1 MGTVAGPT
9 RSGADATGTE
19 AAPAGPEAGPT
30 SSRARAA
37 GLQTAS
43 ARAFFALLGA
53 VPRLH
58 ESTSSLLHRLSHKF
72 LDTESPAWVAE
83 GLITEAQ
90 RQRLLA
96 RYPPD
101 AVPAVGLLPLLG
113 SLLVAL
119 SALSL
124 VAANWAA
131 LPPVA
136 RLALLLGSLV
146 GAYAAGHYF
155 LRRGNRSLGRGLVG
169 LGLVLFGVS
178 IILIS
183 QTYQLVGYDI
193 SGLLA
198 WVIAGVALAYA
209 HRSRIL
215 AALTVLIGAVVQTY
229 CTQALGSY
237 SYATAAL
244 VAGGVGYLW
253 WRRPDGLLSI
263 VLAAGLLWQV
273 ALWVALSHAKI
284 TWFFV
289 PAMLV
294 YAAGDWQPDR
304 AAGRTAQGPPL
315 VAAYLFA
322 LGLALFGETDAYAG
336 LLRPPLLAYLG
347 ALGAV
352 LALSVLGKKVR
363 GRLDTLPDWL
373 LLLPGFYLPG
383 GLPLAVA
390 TLVVLYAHA
399 GSVLVRAHR
408 SGDAEQLTLGTV
420 LFVGATMVA
429 YFKLTW
435 AFLDKSLFFLLGGVL
450 LLGLSWYLRRRNA
463 QVLAA
468 AGAAV
473 NSAEAPAP
481 KE

>member
-1 MGTVAGPT
+1 
-9 RSGADATGTE
+9 
-19 AAPAGPEAGPT
+19 
-30 SSRARAA
+30 
-37 GLQTAS
+37 
-43 ARAFFALLGA
+43 
-53 VPRLH
+53 
-58 ESTSSLLHRLSHKF
+58 LSHKF

-119 SALSL
+119 SALSV

-146 GAYAAGHYF
+146 GAYAAGHHF

-183 QTYQLVGYDI
+183 QTYQLVGYDV

-198 WVIAGVALAYA
+198 WVITGVALAYA
-209 HRSRIL
+209 HRSRL
-215 AALTVLIGAVVQTY
+215 LGALTVLIGAAVQTY

-237 SYATAAL
+237 SYATAGL
-244 VAGGVGYLW
+244 LAGGVGYLW
-253 WRRPDGLLSI
+253 WRRPDGLLSS

-304 AAGRTAQGPPL
+304 AAGRAAQGPPL

-352 LALSVLGKKVR
+352 LALSVLGKKAR

-399 GSVLVRAHR
+399 GSVLARAHR
-408 SGDAEQLTLGTV
+408 TQHADQLTLGTV

-429 YFKLTW
+429 FFKLTW
-435 AFLDKSLFFLLGGVL
+435 GAFINKSLFFLIGGVL

-468 AGAAV
+468 VPAPAP
-473 NSAEAPAP
+473 AEAPAP
-481 KE
+481 RDDAAAE